1 MSSLTLPG
9 QTERPGSSLCFE
21 LPYFLQPL
29 PGQTELVAPCGWS
42 PPSMSSGRHRV
53 CQNALD
59 DIGGNNLVAECSHAT
74 DFTSSNYF
82 MAASCELPG
91 MQMLLQSLH
100 ACFFFE
106 ATPALWLSA

>member
-1 MSSLTLPG
+1 
-9 QTERPGSSLCFE
+9 
-21 LPYFLQPL
+21 
-29 PGQTELVAPCGWS
+29 
-42 PPSMSSGRHRV
+42 MSSGRHRV

-91 MQMLLQSLH
+91 MQMFLQSLH
-100 ACFFFE
+100 ACFFCE
-106 ATPALWLSA
+106 ATPALWLSASMLDLTSLSAWYPW

>member
-1 MSSLTLPG
+1 
-9 QTERPGSSLCFE
+9 
-21 LPYFLQPL
+21 
-29 PGQTELVAPCGWS
+29 
-42 PPSMSSGRHRV
+42 V

-91 MQMLLQSLH
+91 MQMLLQSSPPASWTVSFH
-100 ACFFFE
+100 ACAFHARTLVGDWTMGMPLALLE
-106 ATPALWLSA
+106 ADTVW